1 MMKTTARAVVIG
13 GGVVGVS
20 TLYHLAKMGWSDV
33 VLLERKELTS
43 GSTWHA
49 AGLLPLF
56 NLSYSVGKLHQY
68 SVGLYPSLEEETGLN
83 VGFSQVTN
91 IRLATTR
98 DRMDE
103 YQYYAGVAR
112 TIGVDVNFLTA
123 EQVKEIWPL
132 CNTDGVIGA
141 IQHPEDGYIQPAD
154 LTQAL
159 AKGARQRGATI
170 YRNTTVNAITQQPNG
185 EWLIS
190 TDQGDITCEHVISC
204 SGNFA
209 RQTGAMVGLDIPV
222 IPVEHQYIV
231 TEQHPAIMERKR
243 QGLPEMGVL
252 RESDASYYM
261 REEAG
266 GLLLG
271 PYEVG
276 APACYVD
283 GPAANSEYELF
294 PDALERLEPYI
305 LAAMSRVPA
314 FGEVGIKKVYN
325 GAIAYTPDGSPIV
338 GPAWGLKNF
347 WLNEGHSFGVT
358 AAGGAGWQLAH
369 WIVDGEPTI
378 DMMGVD
384 PRRFGDYA
392 GRGFLIEKNE
402 EAYAKVFTV
411 HYPDEEREAGRALR
425 RTPCYDRMKALG
437 AVFGS
442 VFGWE
447 RPNWFAPQGYA
458 LSDADLDKPDVLLND
473 NHPVVPGEPI
483 REKWSFRR
491 SNYFEHV
498 GNECRHVHEKIG
510 IQDMS
515 AFAKC
520 EISGPGA
527 EAWLDQLLTNAVPKK
542 VGRVTL
548 SYLLTNKGGVR
559 SEFTVYKIAPQRYYL
574 VSAGAYERH
583 DHDYLKKAM
592 PRDGSVSFERLTT
605 SMGVLVLAGPRARD
619 ALSKITDA
627 DLSNEAFPWLTGKKI
642 SLGLAQVE
650 ALRVNFIGELGWEIH
665 HPIEMQ
671 NYIFDLLME
680 AGAEFEIKPF
690 GIRAMTAMA
699 IEKSYKLI
707 PRELS
712 VEYSAYESG
721 LDRFVSLKKPGFF
734 GKDALLAWREAGAAN
749 TLVTMEVH
757 GVTDADARGSEAIY
771 KDGEIVGRVTSGGYG
786 WRVGKSLA
794 LAMIRPDLAVENADF
809 EIAILGKR
817 HKATLIPDS
826 PFDPENTAL
835 RS

>member
-1 MMKTTARAVVIG
+1 MKSAARAVVIG

-20 TLYHLAKMGWSDV
+20 TLYHLAKMGWNDV
-33 VLLERKELTS
+33 VLLERRELTS

-68 SVGLYPSLEEETGLN
+68 SVELYPTLEAETGLHA
-83 VGFSQVTN
+83 GFSQVSN
-91 IRLATTR
+91 IRLATTK

-103 YQYYAGVAR
+103 YHYYAGVAQ
-112 TIGVDVNFLTA
+112 TIGVDVSFLTPD
-123 EQVKEIWPL
+123 QVKEIWPL
-132 CNTDGVIGA
+132 ADMDGVIGA
-141 IQHPEDGYIQPAD
+141 IQHPDDGYIQPAD

-170 YRNTTVNAITQQPNG
+170 HRNTTVTAIAQQPNG
-185 EWLIS
+185 EWLVS
-190 TDQGDITCEHVISC
+190 TDQGDIICEHVISC

-231 TEQHPAIMERKR
+231 TEQHPAIIERKKA
-243 QGLPEMGVL
+243 GLPEMGVL

-276 APACYVD
+276 APACYID

-305 LAAMSRVPA
+305 LAAMKRVPA

-369 WIVDGEPTI
+369 WIMDGEPTI

-425 RTPCYDRMKALG
+425 RTPCYDRMKKLG

-447 RPNWFAPQGYA
+447 RPNWFAPKGYE
-458 LSDADLDKPDVLLND
+458 LTEADLDKPDVLLND
-473 NHPVVPGEPI
+473 NHPAARNEPI

-498 GNECRHVHEKIG
+498 GNECRHVHEHVG
-510 IQDMS
+510 LQDMS

-542 VGRVTL
+542 VGRVSL
-548 SYLLTNKGGVR
+548 SYLLTAKGGVR
-559 SEFTVYKIAPQRYYL
+559 SEFTVYKAAPQRYYL

-605 SMGVLVLAGPRARD
+605 AMGVLVLAGPRSRD
-619 ALSKITDA
+619 VLMKLTDT

-642 SLGLAQVE
+642 SIGLAQVD

-671 NYIFDLLME
+671 NYIFDLLMD

-690 GIRAMTAMA
+690 GIRAMTSMA
-699 IEKSYKLI
+699 LEKSYKLI

-721 LDRFVSLKKPGFF
+721 LDRFVSMKKSSFYG
-734 GKDALLAWREAGAAN
+734 REALIGWKERGGAN

-757 GVTDADARGSEAIY
+757 DVTDADARGSEAIY
-771 KDGEIVGRVTSGGYG
+771 LGDELVGRVTSGGYG

-794 LAMIRPDLAVENADF
+794 LAMVRPDLASPGAGF
-809 EIAILGKR
+809 EIAILGVR
-817 HKATLIPDS
+817 HRAMIIADS
-826 PFDPENTAL
+826 PFDPDNVAL
-835 RS
+835 RG